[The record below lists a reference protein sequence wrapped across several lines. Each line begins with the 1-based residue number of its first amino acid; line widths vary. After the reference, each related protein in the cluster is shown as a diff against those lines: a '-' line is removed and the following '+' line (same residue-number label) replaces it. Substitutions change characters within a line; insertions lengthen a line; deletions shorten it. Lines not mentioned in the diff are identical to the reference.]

1 MTEAEIS
8 NLGVGQAGSPP
19 QPRMSAIAGI
29 DGIDGIAAAV
39 AGACL
44 ILMLPTPEG
53 LLITF
58 GKSYYKM
65 FDVFLPGVVLS
76 IVWVFLMTALLILI
90 GPTL

>member
-19 QPRMSAIAGI
+19 QPRMSAIAE
-29 DGIDGIAAAV
+29 IDGIAAAV

-58 GKSYYKM
+58 GTSYYKM